1 MPKFPKN
8 TGFKLPGLSSR
19 ELNTPGG
26 FRKDQGVEDVGY
38 CDNTEFSMLPQGSSP
53 LLLVKPEYY
62 KTTYTKTNW
71 PKGKGMPEIQLNNKE
86 EEVEETPPAD
96 KKIPK
101 KQITSTHTDRQIKA
115 DVNQEEGTT
124 HRGATQFKK
133 GTNVDEAKTW
143 IKGEKDKIRKN
154 NPGLSKDEITQLYRE
169 KFNIGKVTH
178 TPGKTTITQT
188 YWVNGEQ
195 VSKAKYD
202 AAGPN
207 KKKEIKKTKGNSA

>member
-19 ELNTPGG
+19 ELNTPGN
-26 FRKDQGVEDVGY
+26 FRQDQSVEDVGY

-86 EEVEETPPAD
+86 EEVEETPPGE
-96 KKIPK
+96 KEPP
-101 KQITSTHTDRQIKA
+101 TNTDNWNVKETKA

-178 TPGKTTITQT
+178 TPGETTTT
-188 YWVNGEQ
+188 LSYWVNGEE
-195 VSKAKYD
+195 VSKAEYD

-207 KKKEIKKTKGNSA
+207 KKKEVKNTPGNSA

>member
-71 PKGKGMPEIQLNNKE
+71 PKGQGIPKIQLNNKKE
-86 EEVEETPPAD
+86 DVEET
-96 KKIPK
+96 
-101 KQITSTHTDRQIKA
+101 
-115 DVNQEEGTT
+115 V
-124 HRGATQFKK
+124 
-133 GTNVDEAKTW
+133 
-143 IKGEKDKIRKN
+143 
-154 NPGLSKDEITQLYRE
+154 EITPRDVDLPPPPEITVDIPDIPVPPKIQSSKVFYTDLPEDQRDAARE
-169 KFNIGKVTH
+169 YNLGEHGTH
-178 TPGKTTITQT
+178 KTTELSQATGGRKGFDT
-188 YWVNGEQ
+188 SFDYTGDRDETM
-195 VSKAKYD
+195 
-202 AAGPN
+202 
-207 KKKEIKKTKGNSA
+207 KKKRKKMGY